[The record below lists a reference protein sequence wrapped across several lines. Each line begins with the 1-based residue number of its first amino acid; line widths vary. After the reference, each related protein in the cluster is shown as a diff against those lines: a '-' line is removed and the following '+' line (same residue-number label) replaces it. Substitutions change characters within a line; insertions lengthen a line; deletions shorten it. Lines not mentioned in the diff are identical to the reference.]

1 MMPVAKPSCFTGVHD
16 CGCFMKR
23 SMNIM
28 RILGMALVAAVF
40 ALPACAADTATAIN
54 PPTPQRLK
62 EISPSEL
69 KIEPTT
75 PDASAPTQTK
85 PVQPPAN
92 PALTESRTPEEAA
105 QARAADPKDPS
116 AGALNIK
123 VPVTGAK
130 P

>member
-1 MMPVAKPSCFTGVHD
+1 MAKPSCFTDAQD
-16 CGCFMKR
+16 CSYFMKR

-28 RILGMALVAAVF
+28 RTLGMAFVTAVF
-40 ALPACAADTATAIN
+40 ALPAGAVDTATEIN
-54 PPTPQRLK
+54 PPSMQRLK

-69 KIEPTT
+69 KIAPTT
-75 PDASAPTQTK
+75 RDASPSTQTE
-85 PVQPPAN
+85 PARPPTN
-92 PALTESRTPEEAA
+92 PALAETRTPEEAA

-116 AGALNIK
+116 AGAINIK